1 MTETT
6 VETTQVTEEVK
17 NPEAVLAELRRAQE
31 DLKNLRAEYNK
42 LTQERDDFKKQVED
56 DVWKT
61 KALLAETKNALA
73 KQGIK
78 DADRLMPYIGTD
90 GLELSEDGKV
100 NGLDERLKQLR
111 ADLPEVFDPKRIRHA
126 SVGEEGQR
134 LPRPRPALRAL
145 RRQRPLPREPR
156 SLGGG
161 EVQEP
166 AGGLRA
172 DDDQHHHGHWHQAA
186 SGLDLHPATAD
197 SRSTGAEAASQTLTA
212 TQKRRLARIY
222 AADFELLGYER

>member
-111 ADLPEVFDPKRIRHA
+111 ADLPEVFDPKRRAGGRADIFA
-126 SVGEEGQR
+126 DSSAEPKQD
-134 LPRPRPALRAL
+134 PLRAAVHNAIH
-145 RRQRPLPREPR
+145 
-156 SLGGG
+156 G
-161 EVQEP
+161 E
-166 AGGLRA
+166 
-172 DDDQHHHGHWHQAA
+172 
-186 SGLDLHPATAD
+186 
-197 SRSTGAEAASQTLTA
+197 
-212 TQKRRLARIY
+212 
-222 AADFELLGYER
+222 